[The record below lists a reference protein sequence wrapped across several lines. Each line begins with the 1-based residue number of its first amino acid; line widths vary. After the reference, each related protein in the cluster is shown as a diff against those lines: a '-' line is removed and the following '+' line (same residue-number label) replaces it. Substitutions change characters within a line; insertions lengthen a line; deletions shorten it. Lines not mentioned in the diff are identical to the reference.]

1 MVQKYVLGV
10 VALAAISIS
19 NPASADAID
28 GHWCHAASGKH
39 LRIDG
44 PAITTP
50 GGNKIEGDYDR
61 HGFRYIVP
69 VAEQAAVKAV
79 TMSVIDDENMQ
90 LTGGFAGSSVQDW
103 RRCTQPTS

>member
-1 MVQKYVLGV
+1 MMQIYILGV

-28 GHWCHAASGKH
+28 GDWCHAASGKQ

-50 GGNKIEGDYDR
+50 GGNTITGDYDR
-61 HGFRYIVP
+61 HGFRYIIP
-69 VAEQAAVKAV
+69 ASAQPAGKAV
-79 TMSVIDDENMQ
+79 TMSVIDDDNIQ

-103 RRCTQPTS
+103 QRCAQPAS

>member
-1 MVQKYVLGV
+1 MMQNYILGV

-28 GHWCHAASGKH
+28 GDWCHAASGKH

-50 GGNKIEGDYDR
+50 GGNTITGDYDR
-61 HGFRYIVP
+61 PGFRYFIPAPEHP
-69 VAEQAAVKAV
+69 VDKAV
-79 TMSVIDDENMQ
+79 TMSVIGDDNMQ
-90 LTGGFAGSSVQDW
+90 LTGGVAGSSVQDW
-103 RRCTQPTS
+103 QRCAQPTS